1 MLKMTAYEYLKLI
14 HECATYARIP
24 RQPDTNG
31 TAACRY
37 AHALDTII
45 QHCEDFKIIIG
56 EMEAHDAKSYSS
68 KQAAA

>member
-1 MLKMTAYEYLKLI
+1 MTAYDYLKLI

-37 AHALDTII
+37 AHTIDTII
-45 QHCEDFKIIIG
+45 QHCEDFFIQIG
-56 EMEAHDAKSYSS
+56 KMEECDASYPP
-68 KQAAA
+68 KQTAA